1 MMFITREDRMKQNY
15 RKVEAM
21 YRRDCSAEEI
31 ARSVKLPMMD
41 VLDIMQKIFALDM
54 SRCQTKC
61 GSQQ

>member
-41 VLDIMQKIFALDM
+41 VLDIMQKIFAIDM
-54 SRCQTKC
+54 SRC
-61 GSQQ
+61 